1 MRKPFFNK
9 WCWCFNDI
17 LINKYHK
24 TNSSKTLEIQ
34 TRLHKNNSSEIVK
47 CSEVFFRYKNE
58 KPNEQG
64 QAIFRL
70 KTLNLKNLK

>member
-1 MRKPFFNK
+1 MRKPFFNR
-9 WCWCFNDI
+9 WCWLVNDI
-17 LINKYHK
+17 LVKKYYK
-24 TNSSKTLEIQ
+24 TNSNEALEIQ
-34 TRLHKNNSSEIVK
+34 TRLHKENSSEIVK
-47 CSEVFFRYKNE
+47 CSEIFFHYKNE